1 MANISLNP
9 NPHRLEFTLP
19 ITASFD
25 ILNNV
30 IITRQKY
37 SPRIAALAQ
46 HKYAMVGTFKE
57 VFSPKESMIHNCI
70 FLTAILYEEE
80 IEPTDEFAQLILSDS
95 IRRAFHQVLEQGT
108 SVNDILIKQA
118 YNNELSFNEDTGYS
132 KDYLLDI
139 AQINIREA
147 KWVLSQ
153 IHKAHLIEELIG
165 EFKAALDILTST
177 SMKHSLSDD
186 SCFIDY
192 YLANVFVQPM
202 DYDSEINNLY
212 KDIQQYSD

>member
-1 MANISLNP
+1 MPQISINP

-25 ILNNV
+25 ILNKV
-30 IITRQKY
+30 VITRQKCA
-37 SPRIAALAQ
+37 PRIAALAQ
-46 HKYAMVGTFKE
+46 HRYAMVGTFKE
-57 VFSPKESMIHNCI
+57 VLSSKECMLHNYI
-70 FLTAILYEEE
+70 FLTAILREEE
-80 IEPTDEFAQLILSDS
+80 MELSDEFVQLILSDS
-95 IRRAFHQVLEQGT
+95 IRRTFHQVLEQGT
-108 SVNDILIKQA
+108 SMNDILIKQA

-147 KWVLSQ
+147 KWVLNQ
-153 IHKAHLIEELIG
+153 IHKAHLIEELSV
-165 EFKAALDILTST
+165 EFEAALDLLIST

-186 SCFIDY
+186 HCFIDY

-202 DYDSEINNLY
+202 DYDLEINNLY